1 VRVPRRLQ
9 ELKLNLAT
17 LTENLA
23 QALRCP
29 PTTTE
34 LADRLGV
41 SQRDVLL
48 AQGCATAYRPI
59 SVHQPAPGHDD
70 LDLIN
75 AIAVTDHRREAVDNR
90 ETLRVLIA
98 DLPTREQRV
107 IRMRFYAD
115 MTKAQIATKIG
126 VSQMHVSR
134 LLTRTLTQLRDGM
147 LTDATA
153 AATRPAGGTRRPPG
167 SCPPLPAPARDERK
181 GGPTRSPMTADS
193 TWPY

>member
-59 SVHQPAPGHDD
+59 SVHQPTPAHDD
-70 LDLIN
+70 LYLLDT
-75 AIAVTDHRREAVDNR
+75 IADTDHGMEAVDNR

-98 DLPTREQRV
+98 DLPARERRV
-107 IRMRFYAD
+107 VRMRFFAD
-115 MTKAQIATKIG
+115 MTQAQIAAEIG

-134 LLTRTLTQLRDGM
+134 MLTRTLTQLRDGM
-147 LTDATA
+147 LADTTPTAATA
-153 AATRPAGGTRRPPG
+153 PAHGIRGTRAETPHTPR
-167 SCPPLPAPARDERK
+167 RQ
-181 GGPTRSPMTADS
+181 TADRVPAVVS
-193 TWPY
+193 AGPVFSPGG